1 MGTTVEGRVANK
13 TQATD
18 ASVDSFFDKI
28 EPQARRDDAK
38 AVAALMARC
47 AGAPPRMWG
56 SSIVGFD
63 SYHYRYESGREG
75 DAPRIGLSPR
85 KAALVLYIMG
95 GFPRYEALLS
105 KLGKVTTGKAC
116 IYIKKLSDVD
126 LAVLE
131 KLITESLAYLRKLY
145 PA

>member
-1 MGTTVEGRVANK
+1 MANK
-13 TQATD
+13 TQVTD
-18 ASVDSFFDKI
+18 AAVDSFLDKI
-28 EPQARRDDAK
+28 EPKARRDDAK
-38 AVAALMARC
+38 AVAALMARIS
-47 AGAPPRMWG
+47 GAPPQMWG
-56 SSIVGFD
+56 SSIVGFG
-63 SYHYRYESGREG
+63 SYHYRYDSGREG

-116 IYIKKLSDVD
+116 VYIKKLSDID
-126 LAVLE
+126 LEVLE
-131 KLITESLAYLRKLY
+131 ALITDSLAYMRKTY

>member
-1 MGTTVEGRVANK
+1 MANK
-13 TQATD
+13 TQATNAD
-18 ASVDSFFDKI
+18 VDSFFDKT
-28 EPQARRDDAK
+28 EPKARRDDAK
-38 AVAALMARC
+38 AVAALMARLS
-47 AGAPPRMWG
+47 GAPPRMWG

-105 KLGKVTTGKAC
+105 KMGKVTTGKSC

-131 KLITESLAYLRKLY
+131 KLITESLAYMRKTY